1 MTSTSPERL
10 SDTELRSKMR
20 YIQEEYN
27 AGRNPLPHITG
38 LHHLDRILLEQNL
51 AQYIRTLR
59 RIGQLRGN
67 QNYAGYKKTFRKKGK
82 KMKKGKSL
90 RKPKKHKKT
99 YKKTY
104 KKN

>member
-1 MTSTSPERL
+1 MNRTSPERL

-27 AGRNPLPHITG
+27 AGRNHLPHITG

-99 YKKTY
+99 YKKT
-104 KKN
+104 